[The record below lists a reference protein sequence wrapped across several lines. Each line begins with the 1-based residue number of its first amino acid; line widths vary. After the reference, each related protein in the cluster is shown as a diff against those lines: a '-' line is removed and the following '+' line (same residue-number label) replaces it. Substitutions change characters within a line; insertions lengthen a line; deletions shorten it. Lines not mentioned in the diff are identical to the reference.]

1 MSDILEKFDQYIST
15 NKEVLSVLPT
25 NTKKN
30 VSKYLEKVDEFLV
43 EAEKINI
50 DIFNAMHERYE
61 NIINVVENSK
71 IGELTKNIENIKD
84 IELFNELNTAYEKLE
99 FDKINNNLDCFFEG
113 NLESVNIIYRKI

>member
-50 DIFNAMHERYE
+50 DIFNAIDERYE
-61 NIINVVENSK
+61 KIVNVVENSK
-71 IGELTKNIENIKD
+71 LV
-84 IELFNELNTAYEKLE
+84 
-99 FDKINNNLDCFFEG
+99 
-113 NLESVNIIYRKI
+113 S